1 MNLTFTISDLNVDEV
16 NLILAGLQ
24 EIPVAAKITAPL
36 TQKVKEQAEQQ
47 LKTYQESQQQPST
60 KE

>member
-1 MNLTFTISDLNVDEV
+1 MNPTFTITDLSVDEV

-24 EIPVAAKITAPL
+24 EIPVAAKITSPL

-47 LKTYQESQQQPST
+47 LKIYQESQQQPAA
-60 KE
+60 EE